1 MAELKLNVH
10 KRNVKG
16 SNAVRKMR
24 YEDKIPGI
32 YYIHGEDNI
41 PVYIERTD
49 LQSIWG
55 HESALLNA
63 VFGDGDSKKCIIR
76 DIQYDPV
83 RGTPIHVDLMGIK
96 MDEKIT
102 VSVPLNLIGT
112 AEGVKN
118 GGILQQQVREIEL
131 ECLPGDMPEFIEVDI
146 SELEIGDNLTIETI
160 DIKNVDILMEQDTVI
175 ATVTVPSLPEE
186 EEEEE
191 ELEEELE
198 EGAEPE
204 VIGQKS
210 EQEEEEEEE

>member
-10 KRNVKG
+10 KRDIKG

-24 YEDKIPGI
+24 YENKIPGI
-32 YYIHGEDNI
+32 YYIHGEENI

-63 VFGDGDSKKCIIR
+63 VFSDGDSKKCIIR

-96 MDEKIT
+96 MDEKIK
-102 VSVPLNLIGT
+102 VSVPLNLVGS
-112 AEGVKN
+112 AEGVKS
-118 GGILQQQVREIEL
+118 GGILQQHVREIDL
-131 ECLPGDMPEFIEVDI
+131 ECLPGDMPESIEIDV
-146 SELEIGDNLTIETI
+146 SELEIGDNLSIEVL
-160 DIKNVDILMEQDTVI
+160 DVKNVDILMDKDTVI
-175 ATVTVPSLPEE
+175 ASVTVPSLAVEE

-191 ELEEELE
+191 VEEVE

-204 VIGQKS
+204 VIGQ
-210 EQEEEEEEE
+210 ETEEEEEE